1 MKFLIMLRNSVD
13 AVPDMEGFQRYFGQL
28 ASSGK
33 LAAMERLDSSQHGKV
48 HKGQPVTTDG
58 PFVEARE
65 VLGGYFVLEAESFD
79 EAMEVATA
87 CPTAR
92 EGTVFVHPI
101 LGAPTRGG

>member
-13 AVPDMEGFQRYFGQL
+13 AVPDMDGFQQYFGQL

-33 LAAMERLDSSQHGKV
+33 LVAMERLESSKHGKV
-48 HKGQPVTTDG
+48 HQGRPITTDG

-65 VLGGYFVLEAESFD
+65 VLGGYFVLEAESFE
-79 EAMEVATA
+79 EALEVAGE

-92 EGTVFVHPI
+92 QGTVFVHPI
-101 LGAPTRGG
+101 LGTPTRGG